1 MQRLYL
7 VKEPAPYFLSRISGK
22 IELCKEREMMFIPS
36 YIEAHRT
43 GKLADSIGKAY
54 KILENCRLCPREC
67 EVNRLK
73 DERGI
78 CRTGR
83 LAMVSSYNPHFG
95 EEDPLV
101 GTGGSGTI
109 FVTNC
114 NLLCVFCQNW
124 ETSHLGIGREVDS
137 KALANM
143 MLDLQVQGCHNI
155 NFVTPTHVAAQIL
168 DALPYAI
175 EGGLNV
181 PLVYNTGGYDS
192 VEPLKLLE
200 GIFDIYMP
208 DFKFWDPE
216 PARQY
221 LKAPDYPERAREAI
235 REMHRQ
241 VGDLTMDENGIAF
254 KGMLLRHLVMPGGAA
269 GTRDIMRFI
278 AKEISPNTYVNIM
291 DQYHPCGNACKY
303 PPLDRCITSDEYEE
317 ALRAAREEGIKRF
330 DKRERRME
338 SIRWKW

>member
-1 MQRLYL
+1 
-7 VKEPAPYFLSRISGK
+7 
-22 IELCKEREMMFIPS
+22 MFIPS

-43 GKLADSIGKAY
+43 GKLDESIGKAY
-54 KILENCRLCPREC
+54 KILENCRLCPRAC

-73 DERGI
+73 NEKGF

-83 LAMVSSYNPHFG
+83 LAMVSSCNPHFG

-101 GTGGSGTI
+101 GTNGSGTI

-124 ETSHLGIGREVDS
+124 EISHLSSGSSVHSET
-137 KALANM
+137 LAGM
-143 MLDLQVQGCHNI
+143 MLDLQRLGCHNI
-155 NFVTPTHVAAQIL
+155 NFVTPTHVVPQIL

-181 PLVYNTGGYDS
+181 PLVYNTGAYDA
-192 VEPLKLLE
+192 VETLRLLE

-208 DFKFWDPE
+208 DFKFWDNE
-216 PARQY
+216 MAGDY

-241 VGDLTMDENGIAF
+241 AGDLILDENGIALR
-254 KGMLLRHLVMPGGAA
+254 GVLLRHLIMPGGAA

-291 DQYHPCGNACKY
+291 DQYRPCGNADQY
-303 PPLDRCITSDEYEE
+303 PPLDHGIAGDEYEE
-317 ALRAAREEGIKRF
+317 ALRTAREEGVTRL
-330 DKRERRME
+330 DKQESRLRVNRR
-338 SIRWKW
+338 KW